1 MEAQDEKQAAAK
13 KSSIFFNQ
21 HHQVHLVCHH
31 GNKATHTDTPAAA
44 EASNEALFSLIT
56 LCSPC
61 PSSYRLSA
69 ETRKEEGGGEEEERV
84 GGPGAGEDSE
94 QITIL

>member
-44 EASNEALFSLIT
+44 QASDEALFSLIT
-56 LCSPC
+56 LCFPVL
-61 PSSYRLSA
+61 PPPLSA
-69 ETRKEEGGGEEEERV
+69 ETRKQEGGGEEEERV
-84 GGPGAGEDSE
+84 GGPGAREDSE